1 MNRGLNVA
9 LTRGFAFL
17 GGPRPTPP
25 SALLFTH
32 GAETFKQLRELGFNH
47 DAHT

>member
-1 MNRGLNVA
+1 MSRGLNVA

-17 GGPRPTPP
+17 GGPRPAPP

-32 GAETFKQLRELGFNH
+32 RAETFKQLEELGFNYA
-47 DAHT
+47 AHA